1 MQNVEKIYSI
11 GELRVWE
18 KMDVDRE
25 KYFVSAIEI

>member
-11 GELRVWE
+11 DELRLCG

-25 KYFVSAIEI
+25 KYFVSAMEI